1 MKYGRTVGPRSDRR
15 SIIITLYTYVYYVC
29 VCVWWTRLRR
39 RRIKRRVHAMC
50 SHIIII
56 RNLNASLCVCVCIR
70 KSPGGVVVNFNITLI
85 CKLVTVTNERRLQRE

>member
-1 MKYGRTVGPRSDRR
+1 MKYGRTRGPRSDRR
-15 SIIITLYTYVYYVC
+15 SIIIILYTYVYYVVC

-39 RRIKRRVHAMC
+39 RRIKRGVLAYNYNKKSERE
-50 SHIIII
+50 
-56 RNLNASLCVCVCIR
+56 CVCARAYIR